1 MCSIACVPAVA
12 RVVGPHQGGESS
24 AYRASGTGGR
34 LTLFTHHEAGDTGP
48 WVRNQGGGDGHRPAP
63 GDIRTQ
69 GPVFP
74 TRLRA
79 PTCTHLQPQP
89 TPGGMQHGE
98 SARVTV
104 RISRRWEKDL
114 SGAGDALPHPTGTP
128 HAGLRT
134 ILRVD
139 IDSRA
144 RGRQNYGLFGRR
156 QRRSGSGKEGYPS
169 GQRGQ
174 TVNLLAY
181 AFGGSNPPPS
191 TSFEFQECVTGGNV
205 GWADRRWMRTTAGST
220 TRRSL
225 VERAEGAARRAKARS
240 AAAIHLPP
248 PVSS

>member
-1 MCSIACVPAVA
+1 MPPGLRLGGGLLLDFAAQGN
-12 RVVGPHQGGESS
+12 RPHQGGESS

-191 TSFEFQECVTGGNV
+191 TSFEFQDVCN
-205 GWADRRWMRTTAGST
+205 RRDSGK
-220 TRRSL
+220 
-225 VERAEGAARRAKARS
+225 GDK
-240 AAAIHLPP
+240 AIHLPP